1 MEERKKRVLAIDD
14 EEQLLYLYRR
24 ILFRYNH
31 EVVTAINGE
40 DGVKLF
46 KEEKEQNKKIDV
58 ILMDFRMEIMN
69 GIKATKQILAIDK
82 EAKIIFLSADITVEE
97 QALKA
102 GAKSFLIKPFKFEKV
117 IKEIVRVT
125 KE

>member
-1 MEERKKRVLAIDD
+1 MRVLAIDD

-117 IKEIVRVT
+117 IK
-125 KE
+125 